1 MGSKNKKIA
10 LMILA
15 CLLIAGSLFINGNS
29 RNVTAGTSDVY
40 ENIEIFAEVLRQI
53 EENYVE
59 PQDPQK
65 LIYGAI
71 KGMVQSLDPHS
82 SFGRIEDSD
91 GPAPARTGVSLSAVG
106 ANRAVD
112 LVGDTASGETDFEHD
127 YWERGG
133 VFEQD
138 IPRDVEA

>member
-82 SFGRIEDSD
+82 SFLTKEEHQELLIETKGSFS
-91 GPAPARTGVSLSAVG
+91 GVGIEITIRDNVIIAVSH
-106 ANRAVD
+106 
-112 LVGDTASGETDFEHD
+112 LV
-127 YWERGG
+127 
-133 VFEQD
+133 
-138 IPRDVEA
+138 